1 MYRTIDD
8 NMDLK
13 ERSPVLHEHVFHVRS
28 FFRQLLLKRRL
39 EQKQIRSVRIWK
51 EKKNVDACIRLTH
64 HLEHR

>member
-1 MYRTIDD
+1 MYRMIDD

-13 ERSPVLHEHVFHVRS
+13 ERLPVLHEHVFHVQS

-39 EQKQIRSVRIWK
+39 EQKQIRSVRIER
-51 EKKNVDACIRLTH
+51 EKKMDACIRLTH